1 MFLLLNFF
9 MDTTDILEEFL
20 IQQKRKNDNTISRK
34 PKPPKGFMDL
44 GL

>member
-20 IQQKRKNDNTISRK
+20 IQQKRKNDNEISRK
-34 PKPPKGFMDL
+34 PKPPKGFMDF